1 MFRMFD
7 FCFFFFFD
15 LFRRID
21 FGLGCIVVFPMSRM
35 LKSEMVL
42 VFLVFL
48 NLIFKH
54 SKLLNLDLNFQKSRI
69 SLCYGV
75 PYIVSILFTY

>member
-21 FGLGCIVVFPMSRM
+21 FCRGCIVVFSMSRM
-35 LKSEMVL
+35 LKNEMVL

-48 NLIFKH
+48 NLIFKL
-54 SKLLNLDLNFQKSRI
+54 SKLLNFGLNFRKSRI

-75 PYIVSILFTY
+75 PYIVSILFTF